1 MPSPPPLPSIAIVG
15 PGRLGRSLEALLAE
29 RSFHVPLIG
38 RGGVVPQVEVVVLAV
53 PDRALAAAAAALPL
67 GPIVLHCSGAATVD
81 VLAPHRP
88 RGSWHPLM
96 TFPGPEVALPDLEG
110 VPAAVAGDPEAI
122 GVATALTHCLGMAP
136 LHVTGDRRL
145 YHAAAVLAGNLAT
158 VLLAEAARA
167 LEAAGVEATE
177 ARQALY
183 PLANQSLRNAIAD
196 PARAL
201 TGPVARGDLS
211 TLDGHRDALRSAGLV
226 DLVELVDLLQTRG
239 SRLIAP
245 RPEADR
251 TPRPTAPQ
259 SGLGHA
265 EEA

>member
-29 RSFHVPLIG
+29 RSFPVPLVG
-38 RGGVVPQVEVVVLAV
+38 RGEVVPLVDVVVLAV
-53 PDRALAAAAAALPL
+53 PDRALAAAAAALPR

-81 VLAPHRP
+81 ILAPHRP

-96 TFPGPEVALPDLEG
+96 TFPGSEVALPDLDG
-110 VPAAVAGDPEAI
+110 VPAAVAGDPEA
-122 GVATALTHCLGMAP
+122 VAVAVALTRALGMAP

-145 YHAAAVLAGNLAT
+145 YHASAVLAGNLAT

-177 ARQALY
+177 ARRALF
-183 PLANQSLRNAIAD
+183 PLAQQSLRNAIED

-201 TGPVARGDLS
+201 TGPVVRGDLS
-211 TLDGHRDALRSAGLV
+211 TLDGHRDALRTAGLV
-226 DLVELVDLLQTRG
+226 DLIELVDLLQTRG

-245 RPEADR
+245 TPEGGAG
-251 TPRPTAPQ
+251 PSPTAPR
-259 SGLGHA
+259 SGVGRGG
-265 EEA
+265 EA